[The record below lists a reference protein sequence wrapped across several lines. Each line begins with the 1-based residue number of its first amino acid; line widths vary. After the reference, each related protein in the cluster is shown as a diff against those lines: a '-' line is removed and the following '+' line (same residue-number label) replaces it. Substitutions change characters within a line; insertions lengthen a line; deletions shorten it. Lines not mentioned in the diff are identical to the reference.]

1 MTQLLRCRHGHSWE
15 TTGEPTAGDYSLAC
29 PFCGDQAIATHA
41 DYPETIAAPFDMG
54 PASQSPSPTAL
65 QPAPHNPSGKPGAGP
80 SITAA
85 QNESDRADPEP
96 LTMAAAAI
104 STGGKGDSL
113 EQIALATI
121 APTAEETESKS
132 WQAKVPE
139 VPGYEIQCELGRG
152 GMGVVY
158 RARQISLDRL
168 VALKM
173 ILGGAHAGAAE
184 LARFR
189 TEAEAV
195 ARLKHPNIVQIF
207 EVGTQ
212 GGFPYCTLEYVD
224 GGTLARKVAGTPQL
238 PRDAARL
245 TETLAGAIH
254 AAHLRGIVHRDLKP
268 ANILLEPL
276 SIGTPGGSHDGPA
289 TFDPHRW
296 VPKITD
302 FGLAKRL
309 DVDSSQTQSGTL
321 LGTPSYMAPEQ
332 ADGQGRPITPQAD
345 IYALGAILYELLTGG
360 PPFRGTSLLETI
372 MQVVH
377 QEPVPPRRLQ
387 PKTPKDLETICLKC
401 LEKDPR
407 KRYASAELLGQDL
420 HLFLAG
426 RPIQARPVG
435 AVERTWKWS
444 RRRPAAAALIVS
456 GAVVLLTALV
466 AGYWLAGHERS
477 LRKEVEKSRDEAIR
491 ERNHA
496 ETQEQQ
502 AAKNYQLARNAV
514 DQMLTRIGQDR
525 LASEPHMEEVRRD
538 LLDRA
543 LFFYNRFLEERSTDP
558 QTIAATAQASSRVGD
573 IQELLGRPRE
583 AERAY
588 ANAIDLFGQLKTPSA
603 QDRYDLAGAYN
614 NLGILYH
621 SEGQRSRAEKALHE
635 ALTIKQALTR
645 EFPDHAD
652 FGWSLAK
659 TENNWA
665 NFLQTGNRLAEA
677 QQAYQDGISQ
687 LSRLLAS
694 SPREAAYLQE
704 LAVCRLNL
712 GTLLMFVGRDDQADA
727 EFQRALDIQSKLVE
741 RFPNRPEYQKE
752 QARIFLSQAVKAQ
765 LGGDGGRAKKGYD
778 RAAAILARLSDKYP
792 LTAEYRHE
800 LAKVK
805 RNLGNLL
812 RDSGQAAQAERQYR
826 EAAGLLSRLADET
839 PDVPIH
845 RLELARTQNE
855 FALLCAQNK
864 RAADAQNQWQEA
876 RVIGEKLISQF
887 PDEPV
892 YQKELAEVQGNIGI
906 LLTQQGRWPDARA
919 AYEKAISLLEDFE
932 AQYPTAAAA
941 WRVPFRRDL
950 VKHLG
955 NLGNLLAA
963 LGQSRSAERTWT
975 RALDGLDELA
985 AIGDIDESEASIIEV
1000 LDMAPA
1006 DLCPLRRLAALPA
1019 RLASLVQQAQ
1029 LPPKRKQQLNDA
1041 YCSRAV
1047 QFLRQGL
1054 ARGSIEPAALD
1065 DHAFDS
1071 LRADGKFQSLVSET
1085 KGKHP

>member
-1 MTQLLRCRHGHSWE
+1 VGVNS
-15 TTGEPTAGDYSLAC
+15 PAC
-29 PFCGDQAIATHA
+29 PVCGDQAVGTQT
-41 DYPETIAAPFDMG
+41 DCPETIASPLDADLEG
-54 PASQSPSPTAL
+54 PAVLAASGQPSHHHE
-65 QPAPHNPSGKPGAGP
+65 PAAVGHGP
-80 SITAA
+80 SVTATTGDSQPGPLSVAA
-85 QNESDRADPEP
+85 QAKSS
-96 LTMAAAAI
+96 AAK
-104 STGGKGDSL
+104 TDSL

-121 APTAEETESKS
+121 APTADETDIKS

-158 RARQISLDRL
+158 KARQISLDRL

-224 GGTLARKVAGTPQL
+224 GGTLARRVAGIPQL
-238 PRDAARL
+238 PRYAARL

-276 SIGTPGGSHDGPA
+276 GIGAPGGADGETE
-289 TFDPHRW
+289 TFDPDRW
-296 VPKITD
+296 LPKITD

-332 ADGQGRPITPQAD
+332 ADGQGRPITPSVD

-360 PPFRGTSLLETI
+360 PPFRGTSLLETV

-407 KRYASAELLGQDL
+407 KRYASAELLGRDL
-420 HLFLAG
+420 HLFLGG

-444 RRRPAAAALIVS
+444 RRRPAAAALIVTA
-456 GAVVLLTALV
+456 AVVLLTTLAG
-466 AGYWLAGHERS
+466 GYWLAGHERS
-477 LRKEVEKSRDEAIR
+477 LRKEVEKSRDEVEKSRDEAIR
-491 ERNHA
+491 ERNYA
-496 ETQEQQ
+496 ETQERQ

-543 LFFYNRFLEERSTDP
+543 LFFYNKFLEERSTDP

-588 ANAIDLFGQLKTPSA
+588 SNAIDLFGQLKTPSA
-603 QDRYDLAGAYN
+603 QHRYDLAGAYN

-621 SEGQRSRAEKALHE
+621 SEGQRSRAEKSLHE
-635 ALTIKQALTR
+635 ALTIKQSLTR
-645 EFPDHAD
+645 EFPDHVD

-677 QQAYQDGISQ
+677 QQAYQDGIAQ
-687 LSRLLAS
+687 LSSLLAR

-712 GTLLMFVGRDDQADA
+712 GTLLMFAGRGDQADA
-727 EFQRALDIQSKLVE
+727 EFQAALDIQSRLVQ

-752 QARIFLSQAVKAQ
+752 QARIFLSQAVKSQ
-765 LGGDGGRAKKGYD
+765 LAGDGGNAKVGYD

-792 LTAEYRHE
+792 LTTEYRQE

-812 RDSGQAAQAERQYR
+812 RDTGQNALAERQYQ
-826 EAAGLLSRLADET
+826 EAVRLLTRLTEET

-845 RLELARTQNE
+845 GLELARTQNE
-855 FALLCAQNK
+855 FALLCAQSK
-864 RAADAQNQWQEA
+864 RPTLAQSHWQEA
-876 RVIGEKLISQF
+876 RGIGEKLISQF

-892 YQKELAEVQGNIGI
+892 YQKELAEVEGNIGI
-906 LLTQQGRWPDARA
+906 LMTQQRRWPEARA
-919 AYEKAISLLEDFE
+919 AYEKAISLLENFE

-941 WRVPFRRDL
+941 WRVPFQRDL

-963 LGQSRSAERTWT
+963 LGQSRSAEKTWT

-985 AIGDIDESEASIIEV
+985 AMGDIDESEASIIEV
-1000 LDMAPA
+1000 LDMAPV
-1006 DLCPLRRLAALPA
+1006 DLCPLPRLAALPA

-1029 LPPKRKQQLNDA
+1029 LPPKRKQELHDA
-1041 YCSRAV
+1041 YSSRAV
-1047 QFLRQGL
+1047 QFLRQGIT
-1054 ARGSIEPAALD
+1054 RGSIEPAALD

-1071 LRADGKFQSLVSET
+1071 LRADAKFQSLVSET

>member
-1 MTQLLRCRHGHSWE
+1 LAGG
-15 TTGEPTAGDYSLAC
+15 TT
-29 PFCGDQAIATHA
+29 
-41 DYPETIAAPFDMG
+41 
-54 PASQSPSPTAL
+54 
-65 QPAPHNPSGKPGAGP
+65 
-80 SITAA
+80 
-85 QNESDRADPEP
+85 
-96 LTMAAAAI
+96 
-104 STGGKGDSL
+104 DSL

-121 APTAEETESKS
+121 APTAEETDIKP
-132 WQAKVPE
+132 WQAEVPE
-139 VPGYEIQCELGRG
+139 IPGYEIQSELGRG

-158 RARQISLDRL
+158 KARQISLDRL

-184 LARFR
+184 LTRFR

-224 GGTLARKVAGTPQL
+224 GGTLARKIAGTPQL
-238 PRDAARL
+238 PRHAAQL
-245 TETLAGAIH
+245 TEILAGAIH
-254 AAHLRGIVHRDLKP
+254 AAHGRGIVHRDLKP

-276 SIGTPGGSHDGPA
+276 SVGTAAASRDGSGA
-289 TFDPHRW
+289 FDPDRW

-332 ADGQGRPITPQAD
+332 ADGQGRPITPTAD

-360 PPFRGTSLLETI
+360 PPFRGTSLLETV
-372 MQVVH
+372 MQVVN
-377 QEPVPPRRLQ
+377 QEPVPPRRLL
-387 PKTPKDLETICLKC
+387 PKIPKDLETICLKC

-407 KRYASAELLGQDL
+407 KRYSTAELLGEDL
-420 HLFLAG
+420 RLFLAG

-444 RRRPAAAALIVS
+444 RRRPAAAALT
-456 GAVVLLTALV
+456 ATAALVLLTALLG
-466 AGYWLAGHERS
+466 GYWLAGHERA
-477 LRKEVEKSRDEAIR
+477 LRKELERRTDEAVR

-496 ETQEQQ
+496 EAQERQ

-543 LFFYNRFLEERSTDP
+543 LFFYNQFLEERSTDP
-558 QTIAATAQASSRVGD
+558 ETIAATAQASSRVGD

-588 ANAIDLFGQLKTPSA
+588 ANAIDLFGQLKTPTA
-603 QDRYDLAGAYN
+603 RDRYDLAGAYN

-635 ALTIKQALTR
+635 ALRIKQSLTR
-645 EFPDHAD
+645 EFPDQVD

-665 NFLQTGNRLAEA
+665 NFLQTGNRLVEA
-677 QQAYQDGISQ
+677 QQTYQDGISQ
-687 LSRLLAS
+687 LSRLLAA
-694 SPREAAYLQE
+694 SPGEATYLQE

-712 GTLLMFVGRDDQADA
+712 GTLLMFAGHGDHADT
-727 EFQRALDIQSKLVE
+727 EFQAALDIQSKLVR

-752 QARIFLSQAVKAQ
+752 QARVFLSRAVKAQ
-765 LGGDGGRAKKGYD
+765 LTGEAGKAKLGYD
-778 RAAAILARLSDKYP
+778 QAAAILARLSDKYP
-792 LTAEYRHE
+792 LTTEYRHE

-812 RDSGQAAQAERQYR
+812 RDAGQTTEAEGRYQ
-826 EAAGLLSRLADET
+826 EAVRLLTHLIDET

-845 RLELARTQNE
+845 RLELARTENE
-855 FALLCAQNK
+855 FALLCAQSK
-864 RAADAQNQWQEA
+864 RPARAQGHWQEA
-876 RVIGEKLISQF
+876 RVIGEKLISRF

-892 YQKELAEVQGNIGI
+892 YHKELAEVEGNIGI
-906 LLTQQGRWPDARA
+906 LMTQQRRWPDARA
-919 AYEKAISLLEDFE
+919 AYEKAISLLENFE
-932 AQYPTAAAA
+932 AQYPTAAAP
-941 WRVPFRRDL
+941 WRVPFQRDL

-955 NLGNLLAA
+955 NLGNLLLA
-963 LGQSRSAERTWT
+963 LGQSHSAEKIWT
-975 RALDGLDELA
+975 RALDGLDELTA
-985 AIGDIDESEASIIEV
+985 MGDIDESEASIIEV
-1000 LDMAPA
+1000 LDMAPV
-1006 DLCPLRRLAALPA
+1006 DLCPLQRLAALPA

-1029 LPPKRKQQLNDA
+1029 LPPKRKQELNLA
-1041 YCSRAV
+1041 YSSRAV
-1047 QFLRQGL
+1047 QFLRQGI

-1071 LRADGKFQSLVSET
+1071 LRADSRFQRLVTEA
-1085 KGKHP
+1085 KGKRP